1 MSTLALEKCSCAF
14 LVLPFLLVLLPFIC
28 ARTSAHILSHFKE
41 NEENIHPI
49 LFFTP
54 LLQREELV
62 FLPTMF
68 LTHVFLLSE

>member
-1 MSTLALEKCSCAF
+1 MSTLALERCSCAF

-28 ARTSAHILSHFKE
+28 ARTSAHVLSHFKG
-41 NEENIHPI
+41 NEGKHSPY
-49 LFFTP
+49 P

-68 LTHVFLLSE
+68 LTHVFLLLE